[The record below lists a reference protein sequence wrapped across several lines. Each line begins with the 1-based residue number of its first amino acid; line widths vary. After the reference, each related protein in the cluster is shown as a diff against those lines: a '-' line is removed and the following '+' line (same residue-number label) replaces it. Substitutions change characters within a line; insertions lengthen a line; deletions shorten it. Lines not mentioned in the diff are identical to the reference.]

1 MDNTFENVA
10 ADVNHLEL
18 GLQELEVM
26 EAPGWWTTG
35 GVVVGISLVSV
46 VMT

>member
-1 MDNTFENVA
+1 MNEKFEAPA
-10 ADVNHLEL
+10 ADVKNLEL

-35 GVVVGISLVSV
+35 GVVVGISIVSIV
-46 VMT
+46 AT